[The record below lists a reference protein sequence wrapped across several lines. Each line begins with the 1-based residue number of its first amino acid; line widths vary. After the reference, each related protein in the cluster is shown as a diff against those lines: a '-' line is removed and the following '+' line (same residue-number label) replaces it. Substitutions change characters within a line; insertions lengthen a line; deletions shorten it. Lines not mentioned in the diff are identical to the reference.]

1 MRMRII
7 WAIVRVIL
15 GIAQMTGAI
24 VSAVLLL
31 RVGIA
36 YETFAALIATS
47 ACTAISLFLFRVLK
61 VQTTHSEAQ

>member
-1 MRMRII
+1 
-7 WAIVRVIL
+7 
-15 GIAQMTGAI
+15 MTGAI